1 MDTETST
8 PPNPPTTPNSRD
20 TGSGP
25 DFNWIL
31 ARAKAILLTP
41 KSEWPVI
48 AAEPASVAGLYKT
61 WICVMA
67 AIPAVFG
74 FIKGSIIGYST
85 LGASMKVPF
94 MAGISSMIITYVAT
108 LALVY
113 VVALIVDALSP
124 SFAGEKNFVQALKVV
139 AYAYTAS
146 WVASIAVIL
155 PVLGALLAIAGG
167 IYAIYLIYLG
177 LPQLMKCPPER
188 AGVYTAVI
196 VVVALVLS
204 LIIGVIVGG
213 MAGAGAMVT
222 GANFDRDGRSEN
234 DVTIDKDSALGK
246 LSQYGAKM
254 EAAGKRL
261 EAAGK
266 SGDKDAQAAAATAM
280 LGTVMGGGDAVDA
293 LAPSDLKAFV
303 PESLAGMRRTNYSAE
318 QNAAMGMQMSVANA
332 TYSDDDGQSLRLSI
346 TDVGSAKGLLG
357 LANAVGVSSERETDS
372 GYEKTYEQDGRLIH
386 EEWNSQSK
394 HGEYSVVLGDRFTV
408 AVEGTSDDID
418 TIKDAVAS
426 IDLSGLEALRN
437 QGVKR

>member
-8 PPNPPTTPNSRD
+8 PPNPPMTPNNPD

-25 DFNWIL
+25 DFNRIL

-41 KSEWPVI
+41 KTEWPVI

-67 AIPAVFG
+67 AIPAVFA
-74 FIKGSIIGYST
+74 FIAGSIIGHGFY
-85 LGASMKVPF
+85 KVPF
-94 MAGISSMIITYVAT
+94 MAGVSSMILTYVAT
-108 LALVY
+108 LAIVY
-113 VVALIVDALSP
+113 VVALVVDALAP

-146 WVASIAVIL
+146 WVASIAIIL
-155 PVLGALLAIAGG
+155 PGIGALLAILGA
-167 IYAIYLIYLG
+167 IYGIYLIYLG
-177 LPQLMKCPPER
+177 LPHVMKCPPER

-204 LIIGVIVGG
+204 LIIGAVVAS
-213 MAGAGAMVT
+213 MAGAGAMMG
-222 GANFDRDGRSEN
+222 GAGYDRDGRSEN
-234 DVTIDKDSALGK
+234 NVTIDKDSALGK
-246 LSQYGAKM
+246 LADYGSKM

-280 LGTVMGGGDAVDA
+280 LGTVMGGGDKVAA
-293 LAPSDLKAFV
+293 LAPSDLKPFV
-303 PESLAGMRRTNYSAE
+303 PESLAGMKRTSYSAE
-318 QNAAMGMQMSVANA
+318 QNGAMGMQMSVANA

-357 LANAVGVSSERETDS
+357 LANAVGVSSERETDT
-372 GYEKTYEQDGRLIH
+372 GYEKTYKQDGRLIH

-426 IDLSGLEALRN
+426 IDLSGLEALRD